1 MKAAVSFIIIRMK
14 EKPSL
19 KKKKKRTG
27 KMEIFLSDI
36 GGWFDKC

>member
-19 KKKKKRTG
+19 KKEKTTG